1 MFRARQCTTEIGTWC
16 LALLPSLILLSV
28 WFIVSHHGDK
38 IPLLLKSQLTSRSQ
52 IFQFRCFRDA
62 SLNISAIFGSKRLV
76 LWGLCLC
83 SNMGCNHAKAPGV
96 EDRTIPG
103 TGTNV
108 LDTISWFIEKKKD
121 QDVAW
126 RMIRRCQATDD
137 GWLELLPALLSGI
150 QRELVKSLRCHCQF
164 RCPGND
170 LNP

>member
-108 LDTISWFIEKKKD
+108 LDTISWFIEKKKRSGCGMKD
-121 QDVAW
+121 DKKMPSYRWWLIGASTCVAKW
-126 RMIRRCQATDD
+126 DSARA
-137 GWLELLPALLSGI
+137 G
-150 QRELVKSLRCHCQF
+150 
-164 RCPGND
+164 
-170 LNP
+170 